1 MDQIEGVEPE
11 PYDHDPDLDE
21 DEDPTADQ
29 AGEVV
34 GDAVGERDAAPDLAV
49 EVTHRGMV
57 VLMLDQV
64 AGDVFDFSGDGD
76 LGCLPLGL
84 LRGLS
89 GCGRR
94 AGRQRRLP
102 GYSESVVGVR

>member
-21 DEDPTADQ
+21 DEDPTPDQ

-34 GDAVGERDAAPDLAV
+34 GDAVGEREAAPDLAV

-64 AGDVFDFSGDGD
+64 AGDVFDFSGDGH
-76 LGCLPLGL
+76 LGCIPLGL
-84 LRGLS
+84 LRGIS
-89 GCGRR
+89 GCGRIAWR
-94 AGRQRRLP
+94 KCPLTA
-102 GYSESVVGVR
+102 Y

>member
-21 DEDPTADQ
+21 DEDPTPDQ

-34 GDAVGERDAAPDLAV
+34 GDAVGEREAAPDLAV

-64 AGDVFDFSGDGD
+64 AGDSSISRAMAIWGVFLWGCCVGFQAVAALFRRNAPW
-76 LGCLPLGL
+76 LG
-84 LRGLS
+84 
-89 GCGRR
+89 
-94 AGRQRRLP
+94 
-102 GYSESVVGVR
+102 